1 MINTITKTG
10 YSRKIDNMGR
20 IGIPK
25 SIRDRYGAASGKEY
39 EIALF
44 TDEQGDD
51 WLCLKLG
58 KDITEIEKAR
68 RAMEYLKTVPQSVLD
83 EIAD

>member
-1 MINTITKTG
+1 
-10 YSRKIDNMGR
+10 MGR

-25 SIRDRYGAASGKEY
+25 SLRDRYGAVSGKEY
-39 EIALF
+39 DIEIF
-44 TDEQGDD
+44 TDENNDD
-51 WLCLKLG
+51 WICLRMG

-83 EIAD
+83 EIK